1 MGDPLNALVWAV
13 LLMGVAG
20 VLFWPES
27 GYFWRWQ
34 RANTVTERVLHLPCV
49 FYMYNRVNN
58 F

>member
-1 MGDPLNALVWAV
+1 
-13 LLMGVAG
+13 